1 MSSSNRGNRVPAP
14 RLNGAHESRLRFAG
28 LLVLCWSCLIL
39 LGSALQSS
47 AALAPAKVLVLYN
60 SKDPDSLSV
69 WNHYAASRPGVRGF
83 DFNDSTLLPGTI
95 SYADFIAK
103 IRQPLRSHL
112 TANSLQQQV
121 VVFVL
126 TKGMPHRIQD
136 IQGGDVGDNPG
147 AAATRISGGNA
158 SYASVD
164 SELTLL
170 WQNLE
175 TGEANGNMDSG
186 ADNYVINPYYNLNAD
201 ITSYDRSTITAAK
214 YFSKQA
220 SGPKWQ
226 VLDKSG
232 GGAITPGSI
241 YLTARLDGNS
251 ASAVNA
257 MIDRGLH
264 PVYDKSVDTLIED
277 KSAGGTFESGD
288 YSSAQTVMSSS
299 WPAFVFEQTD
309 AFLIGLNG
317 DLPAG
322 NSGTQR
328 FTGRV
333 GALTGYGGN
342 HSGGSKEGYIGTYRG
357 QLGQGAI
364 YNAFE
369 SYNARKFG
377 GVGGFDDHGQ
387 LSDWVD
393 AGGTFGTG
401 HVWEPLTTAVARNY
415 LMFPRF
421 FNDGRT
427 WVEAAWSSIRYLSW
441 QNVVLGDPLAVA
453 SFGSLPLAAPVASVS
468 ASGSMSEAS
477 PGAIA
482 TATVTLSAPPA
493 QDTVV
498 HLAFAGSVVPGNGFT
513 IVAPGSADIVVP
525 AYRTTGQIQ
534 MVAVKND
541 LPDGTRTVRMQV
553 AGGGGYVAA
562 TGEADVTIADTPF
575 GVWQAARFGVN
586 APAGKVAATADPD
599 GDGIPNLVE
608 YTLGLD
614 PLRKDGANAPAISMT
629 SSGGASTAAA
639 SGGATA
645 VYRFTHDTAA
655 ANVSWRVECS
665 SDLVHWEAVSA
676 VVVAS
681 SGGMETLEARVPV
694 TGGTACFFR
703 LAVQET
709 TSN

>member
-1 MSSSNRGNRVPAP
+1 MLVHWWAC
-14 RLNGAHESRLRFAG
+14 
-28 LLVLCWSCLIL
+28 LLL
-39 LGSALQSS
+39 LGSALISS
-47 AALAPAKVLVLYN
+47 GALTPAKVLVLYN
-60 SKDPDSLSV
+60 SKDPDSLAI
-69 WNHYAASRPGVRGF
+69 WNHYAAVRPGVRGF
-83 DFNDSTLLPGTI
+83 DFNDATLVPGTI
-95 SYADFIAK
+95 SYANFISK
-103 IRQPLRSHL
+103 IRQPLRTYL
-112 TANSLQQQV
+112 TSNSLQQQV

-126 TKGMPHRIQD
+126 TKGLPHRVQD

-147 AAATRISGGNA
+147 SAATRITGGNA

-175 TGEANGNMDSG
+175 TGEAGGNMDSG
-186 ADNYVINPYYNLNAD
+186 ADNYVVNPYYSVNAD
-201 ITSYDRSTITAAK
+201 ITSYDRSTITATK
-214 YFSKQA
+214 FFSKQV

-226 VLDKSG
+226 LLDKSG
-232 GGAITPGSI
+232 GTAVTPGSI

-251 ASAVNA
+251 AAAVNA

-264 PVYDKSVDTLIED
+264 PVYDKSVDTIIED

-288 YSSAQTVMSSS
+288 YSSTQTLMAPT

-322 NSGTQR
+322 NAGTQR
-328 FTGRV
+328 FSGRV
-333 GALTGYGGN
+333 AALTGYGGN
-342 HSGGSKEGYIGTYRG
+342 HSGGLKDGYINTYRG

-415 LMFPRF
+415 LMLARY

-427 WVEAAWSSIRYLSW
+427 WVESAWSGMRYLSW

-453 SFGSLPLAAPVASVS
+453 SFGSLPLAPPVASVS
-468 ASGSMSEAS
+468 ASGSMVEGSTS
-477 PGAIA
+477 TMA
-482 TATVTLSAPPA
+482 TATVTLSTPAA

-498 HLAFAGSVVPGNGFT
+498 HLAFAGTVAPGTDFS
-513 IVAPGSADIVVP
+513 IVAPGSTDVVVP
-525 AYRTTGQIQ
+525 AFQTAGQIQ

-553 AGGGGYVAA
+553 AGGSGYVAA
-562 TGEADVTIADTPF
+562 SGEADVPITDSPF
-575 GVWQAARFGVN
+575 GVWQASRFGAN
-586 APAGKVAATADPD
+586 APASRVAATADPD
-599 GDGIPNLVE
+599 GDGLPNLVE

-614 PLRKDGANAPAISMT
+614 PLHKDGAAAPAVSLAA
-629 SSGGASTAAA
+629 SSGGAIA
-639 SGGATA
+639 SGSSAS
-645 VYRFTHDTAA
+645 YRFTHDTAA
-655 ANVSWRVECS
+655 ANVGWQVECS
-665 SDLVHWEAVSA
+665 SDLKTWQAVPVSVIA
-676 VVVAS
+676 T
-681 SGGMETLEARVPV
+681 SGGIETLEAHAPA
-694 TGGTACFFR
+694 GAGKACFFR
-703 LAVQET
+703 IAVHET
-709 TSN
+709 TAN